1 MRVVSARP
9 FFPERLVMR
18 KLALFAAA
26 AAVMVAG
33 PAAAAEPKAPAPA
46 GSRHS
51 DRPTAVLDLRL
62 RSIELQIDILTDREL
77 IGREEAQELRQQAR
91 RLEQRLYTSPER
103 QIGEV
108 ELAVDRLQRR
118 LRFAAED
125 GRSGGFA
132 RRDLGRFDDGDRYQP
147 DRRSAYDGDSYRRA
161 DPLGDPFAIWEER
174 DARGPH

>member
-1 MRVVSARP
+1 
-9 FFPERLVMR
+9 MR
-18 KLALFAAA
+18 KPALFAVA
-26 AAVMVAG
+26 AAVMVAV
-33 PAAAAEPKAPAPA
+33 PAAGAPKATAPA
-46 GSRHS
+46 GSRDS

-77 IGREEAQELRQQAR
+77 IGREEAQDLRQQAR
-91 RLEQRLYTSPER
+91 RLEQRLYKSPKR

-108 ELAVDRLQRR
+108 ELAVDRLQRQ
-118 LRFAAED
+118 LRFAADD

-132 RRDLGRFDDGDRYQP
+132 SRRRDLGRFDDGDRYQL
-147 DRRSAYDGDSYRRA
+147 DRRSDYDGDSYRRA